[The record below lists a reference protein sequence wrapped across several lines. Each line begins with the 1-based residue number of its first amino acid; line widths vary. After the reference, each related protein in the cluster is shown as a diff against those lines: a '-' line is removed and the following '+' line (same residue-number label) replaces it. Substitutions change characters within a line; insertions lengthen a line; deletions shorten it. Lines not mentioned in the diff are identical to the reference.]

1 MEERTL
7 EIKELFEV
15 FKKRIWVV
23 LVITILSASLG
34 VAYTYKMGTMY
45 RSGVKVYIGDS
56 ENIINSYTEEQ
67 MKYYSG
73 FVNTFREIILID
85 DFLNE
90 TLKHHDLDLTA
101 QQIKEGLN
109 LSAAA
114 NSPIIEMSYTSPS
127 KKQAKEVLTALT
139 KEFTGQVKKIMPNAN
154 IQIVDSV
161 KVVAIEPA
169 KTKVIILSI
178 VVGMIGSIGL
188 VLVLDYLD
196 DRIHN
201 KENLEKLLPV
211 PVLGQLPHFNA
222 KEEM

>member
-15 FKKRIWVV
+15 FRKKIWIIVI
-23 LVITILSASLG
+23 ITILSALLG
-34 VAYTYKMGTMY
+34 LAYTYRMGTMY
-45 RSGVKVYIGDS
+45 RAGVKVYIGNS

-73 FVNTFREIILID
+73 FVNTFREIIMID

-90 TLKHHDLDLTA
+90 TLEEHDLKLTA
-101 QQIKEGLN
+101 EQIKGGLG
-109 LSAAA
+109 LTAAA
-114 NSPIIEMSYTSPS
+114 NSPIIEMSYTGPN
-127 KKQAKEVLTALT
+127 KKQTKEVLTALT
-139 KEFTGQVKKIMPNAN
+139 TEFTEQVKKIMPSAN
-154 IQIVDSV
+154 VQIVDSV

-211 PVLGQLPHFNA
+211 PVLGQLPHLNA

>member
-23 LVITILSASLG
+23 LVITILSSSLG
-34 VAYTYKMGTMY
+34 VAYTYKMGTVY
-45 RSGVKVYIGDS
+45 RSGVKVYIGNS

-73 FVNTFREIILID
+73 FVNTFREIIMID

-90 TLKHHDLDLTA
+90 TLEHHDLNLTA
-101 QQIKEGLN
+101 AQIKGGLG
-109 LSAAA
+109 LTSAT
-114 NSPIIEMSYTSPS
+114 NSPIIEISYMSPS

-139 KEFTGQVKKIMPNAN
+139 KEFTEQVKKIMPNAN
-154 IQIVDSV
+154 VQIVDSV

-178 VVGMIGSIGL
+178 VIGMIGSIGL

-211 PVLGQLPHFNA
+211 PVLGQLPHFSS

>member
-15 FKKRIWVV
+15 FRKRIWVMLVVTV
-23 LVITILSASLG
+23 LTTSLG

-73 FVNTFREIILID
+73 FVNTFREIIMID

-114 NSPIIEMSYTSPS
+114 NSPIIEMSYTGPN
-127 KKQAKEVLTALT
+127 KKQTKEVLTALT

-154 IQIVDSV
+154 VQIVDSV

>member
-15 FKKRIWVV
+15 FRKRIWIIVI
-23 LVITILSASLG
+23 ITILSALLG
-34 VAYTYKMGTMY
+34 LAYTYRMGTMY
-45 RSGVKVYIGDS
+45 RAGVKVYIGNS

-73 FVNTFREIILID
+73 FVNTFREIIMID

-90 TLKHHDLDLTA
+90 TLEEHDLKLTA
-101 QQIKEGLN
+101 EQIKGGLG
-109 LSAAA
+109 LTAAA
-114 NSPIIEMSYTSPS
+114 NSPIIEMSYTGPN
-127 KKQAKEVLTALT
+127 KKQTKEVLTALT
-139 KEFTGQVKKIMPNAN
+139 TEFTEQVKKIMPSAN
-154 IQIVDSV
+154 VQIVDSV
-161 KVVAIEPA
+161 KVLTIEPA

-178 VVGMIGSIGL
+178 AVGIIGSIGL
-188 VLVLDYLD
+188 VLLLDYLD

-201 KENLEKLLPV
+201 KEILEKTLPV
-211 PVLGQLPHFNA
+211 PVLGQLPHFSA

>member
-15 FKKRIWVV
+15 FRKRIWVMLVVTV
-23 LVITILSASLG
+23 LTTSLG
-34 VAYTYKMGTMY
+34 VAYTYKMGTTY
-45 RSGVKVYIGDS
+45 RSGVKVYMGNS

-73 FVNTFREIILID
+73 FVNTFREIIMID

-90 TLKHHDLDLTA
+90 TLEHHDLNLTA
-101 QQIKEGLN
+101 AQIKGGLG
-109 LSAAA
+109 LTSAT
-114 NSPIIEMSYTSPS
+114 NSPIIEISYMSPS
-127 KKQAKEVLTALT
+127 KRQAKEVLTALT
-139 KEFTGQVKKIMPNAN
+139 KEFTEQVKKIMPNAN
-154 IQIVDSV
+154 VQIVDSV

-169 KTKVIILSI
+169 KTKIIILSI
-178 VVGMIGSIGL
+178 VVGMIGAIGL

-211 PVLGQLPHFNA
+211 PVLGQLPHFSA

>member
-1 MEERTL
+1 
-7 EIKELFEV
+7 
-15 FKKRIWVV
+15 
-23 LVITILSASLG
+23 
-34 VAYTYKMGTMY
+34 MGTVY
-45 RSGVKVYIGDS
+45 RSGVKVYIGNS

-73 FVNTFREIILID
+73 FVNTFREIIMID

-90 TLKHHDLDLTA
+90 TLEHHDLNLTA
-101 QQIKEGLN
+101 AQIKGGLG
-109 LSAAA
+109 LTSAM
-114 NSPIIEMSYTSPS
+114 NSPIIEISYMNPS

-139 KEFTGQVKKIMPNAN
+139 KEFTEQFKKIMPNAN

-211 PVLGQLPHFNA
+211 PVLGQLPHLNA

>member
-15 FKKRIWVV
+15 FRKKIWIIVI
-23 LVITILSASLG
+23 ITILSALLG
-34 VAYTYKMGTMY
+34 LAYTYRMGTMY
-45 RSGVKVYIGDS
+45 RAGVKVYIGNS

-73 FVNTFREIILID
+73 FVNTFREIIMID

-90 TLKHHDLDLTA
+90 TLEEHDLKLTA
-101 QQIKEGLN
+101 EQIKGGLG
-109 LSAAA
+109 LTAAA
-114 NSPIIEMSYTSPS
+114 NSPIIEMSYTGPN
-127 KKQAKEVLTALT
+127 KKQTKEVLTALT
-139 KEFTGQVKKIMPNAN
+139 TEFTEQVKKIMPSAN
-154 IQIVDSV
+154 VQIVDSV

-211 PVLGQLPHFNA
+211 PVFR
-222 KEEM
+222 